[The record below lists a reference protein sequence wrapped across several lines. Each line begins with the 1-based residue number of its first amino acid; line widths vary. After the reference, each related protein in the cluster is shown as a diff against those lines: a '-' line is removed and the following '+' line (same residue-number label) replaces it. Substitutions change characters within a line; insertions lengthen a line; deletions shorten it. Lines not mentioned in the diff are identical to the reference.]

1 MTDVADLER
10 LLYELEQ
17 QVLRPATRSSRKHL
31 EELLAED
38 FLEFGS
44 SGGIYDQASVI
55 SALMLEQPAAW
66 SIANFQVRPAG
77 RGCGA
82 RHLPRNQ
89 GRRRIVAP
97 LLRVEARG
105 RPMED
110 DVSPGHEAREMTARR
125 LATVQRCPA

>member
-66 SIANFQVRPAG
+66 SIANFQVRPLGEDAALVTYLGTKGGGESSLRCSVWKRVGG
-77 RGCGA
+77 RW
-82 RHLPRNQ
+82 RMTFHQ
-89 GRRRIVAP
+89 GTK
-97 LLRVEARG
+97 LEK
-105 RPMED
+105 
-110 DVSPGHEAREMTARR
+110 
-125 LATVQRCPA
+125 